1 MVIELP
7 QDLEKFISEQ
17 VTRGR
22 FATADEAIA
31 EAVRLLRLQP
41 ALSVG
46 GARTPEDVDCQ
57 LLARGLL
64 SSLPNPAEDVDDDD
78 EPISVEGEAV
88 SETIIRERR

>member
-7 QDLEKFISEQ
+7 QDLEKFIRKQ

-22 FATADEAIA
+22 FANADEAIA

-41 ALSVG
+41 TLSVG
-46 GARTPEDVDCQ
+46 GARTPEDVDRQ
-57 LLARGLL
+57 LLARGLRT
-64 SSLPNPAEDVDDDD
+64 SLPNLAEDVDDDD

>member
-7 QDLEKFISEQ
+7 QDLEKFVSEQ
-17 VTRGR
+17 VTSGR
-22 FATADEAIA
+22 FASADEAIA

-41 ALSVG
+41 TLSVG
-46 GARTPEDVDCQ
+46 GVDTPEDVDRR

-64 SSLPNPAEDVDDDD
+64 TSLPNPSEDVDDD
-78 EPISVEGEAV
+78 EPIPVEGEPV

>member
-22 FATADEAIA
+22 CATADEAIA

-41 ALSVG
+41 TLSVG
-46 GARTPEDVDCQ
+46 GARTPEDVDRQ
-57 LLARGLL
+57 LLARG
-64 SSLPNPAEDVDDDD
+64 SNAAANPDNRTAIEIPLFPFICGYLTYRDVT
-78 EPISVEGEAV
+78 PI
-88 SETIIRERR
+88 